1 MDTLISRLE
10 AVVGKLEGF
19 TAKFCD
25 GSDKSMPRS
34 VISINESLQPAL
46 DNRDATDKCR
56 HKSDVAQLW
65 HSSDM
70 PGRPNYSQ
78 IIIFLFMQLNR
89 IVRIQTLFSVDLW
102 ITHLPTSSLFY
113 GLPPSS
119 CHC

>member
-25 GSDKSMPRS
+25 GSDRSLPRS
-34 VISINESLQPAL
+34 IISINESLQPTL
-46 DNRDATDKCR
+46 DNRDATEKNR

-70 PGRPNYSQ
+70 PGNPNY
-78 IIIFLFMQLNR
+78 R
-89 IVRIQTLFSVDLW
+89 TVR
-102 ITHLPTSSLFY
+102 
-113 GLPPSS
+113 
-119 CHC
+119 